1 LSSGRENLQP
11 PELKILRGLWKI
23 FGAKV
28 LDTISG
34 PVPVDWDAAA
44 QLATMVITAHRPKP

>member
-1 LSSGRENLQP
+1 
-11 PELKILRGLWKI
+11 LWKI

-28 LDTISG
+28 LETISG

-44 QLATMVITAHRPKP
+44 QLATTVITAHRPKP